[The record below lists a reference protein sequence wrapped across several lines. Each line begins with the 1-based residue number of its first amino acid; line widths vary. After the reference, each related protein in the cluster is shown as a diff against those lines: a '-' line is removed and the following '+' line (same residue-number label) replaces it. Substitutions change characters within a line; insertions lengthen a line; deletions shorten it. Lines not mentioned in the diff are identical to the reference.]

1 MGMMDEE
8 KASILKM
15 EQEEETVKKY
25 VFEEPEEHPDPL
37 PRDQTQI
44 DSMILKPKG
53 SSRQIYIPE
62 PIFEEL
68 EVAEIL
74 TDENGNPIMLN
85 GLPAVKTKKMQVFK
99 SFVQRALKIP
109 IPELYTTDLTASN
122 LDPVDIALIRNIDN
136 DIGFLVARMI
146 KENKNYSGYIHRLYL
161 TRMAIVNTA
170 KARDGATA
178 MLTHS
183 SFSKKEE
190 IGMLTRREF
199 QREQKKKGLLAK
211 VLNR

>member
-1 MGMMDEE
+1 MTMMDEE
-8 KASILKM
+8 KHALKLE
-15 EQEEETVKKY
+15 EQEEDKVKKY
-25 VFEEPEEHPDPL
+25 VFEEEELPDPL

-44 DSMILKPKG
+44 DAMILRPKG
-53 SSRQIYIPE
+53 SSRKIYIPE
-62 PIFEEL
+62 PIFEEK

-74 TDENGNPIMLN
+74 TDEKGEPIMLN
-85 GLPAVKTKKMQVFK
+85 GVPAVKRIKMKVFK
-99 SFVQRALKIP
+99 NFVQLPLKIP

-122 LDPVDIALIRNIDN
+122 LDPTDISLIRNIDN

-161 TRMAIVNTA
+161 TRMAVVNTA
-170 KARDGATA
+170 KARDGTTA

-199 QREQKKKGLLAK
+199 QREQKKKGILAK
-211 VLNR
+211 ILNK

>member
-1 MGMMDEE
+1 MIDEKKFE
-8 KASILKM
+8 PLKM
-15 EQEEETVKKY
+15 EEEEPQKY
-25 VFEEPEEHPDPL
+25 VFEEEEERPDPL

-44 DSMILKPKG
+44 DSMILRPKG
-53 SSRQIYIPE
+53 SSRKIYVPE
-62 PIFEEL
+62 PIFEEK
-68 EVAEIL
+68 EVAEVL
-74 TDENGNPIMLN
+74 VDEKGAPIFINGV
-85 GLPAVKTKKMQVFK
+85 PAVKMKKMQVFK
-99 SFVQRALKIP
+99 RFVQKAFKIP

-161 TRMAIVNTA
+161 TRMAVVNTA

-199 QREQKKKGLLAK
+199 QREQKKKGILAK
-211 VLNR
+211 ILNK